1 MNQCRATI
9 VSSLK
14 HKNTQPIYI
23 FNRENPQ
30 NSEPQNGLRRELD
43 FIALIPGDGV
53 ANPYEIC
60 LALSHLAA
68 QRGVKIVQNCK
79 LEEIESKN
87 GKVTGV
93 KTNLGS
99 VSCENFVNTA
109 GFWARHVG
117 NLSDPRVQVPMHPAE
132 HYYLHSKPVSFLP
145 QDCPVVRYA
154 NVLS

>member
-1 MNQCRATI
+1 M
-9 VSSLK
+9 
-14 HKNTQPIYI
+14 
-23 FNRENPQ
+23 
-30 NSEPQNGLRRELD
+30 
-43 FIALIPGDGV
+43 

-145 QDCPVVRYA
+145 QDCPVVRYIC
-154 NVLS
+154 VLISFR

>member
-1 MNQCRATI
+1 M
-9 VSSLK
+9 
-14 HKNTQPIYI
+14 
-23 FNRENPQ
+23 
-30 NSEPQNGLRRELD
+30 
-43 FIALIPGDGV
+43 

-145 QDCPVVRYA
+145 QDCPVVRY
-154 NVLS
+154 LHMLI